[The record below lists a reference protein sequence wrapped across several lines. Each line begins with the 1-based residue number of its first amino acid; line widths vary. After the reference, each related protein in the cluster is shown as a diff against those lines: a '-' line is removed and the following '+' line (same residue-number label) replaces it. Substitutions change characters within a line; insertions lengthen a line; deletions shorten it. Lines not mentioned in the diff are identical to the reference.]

1 MLRYR
6 LLLPSEF
13 SALEQFNAENKIPP
27 AIEGFNHVA
36 VIQDGENNSEI
47 VARWDILLQAH
58 LDNGCIAPKY
68 RGRFLNLKR
77 LYSLLES
84 ALPVG
89 QRVYS
94 TSSSENGA
102 RILELINFKPY
113 PFPLF
118 TKDK

>member
-1 MLRYR
+1 MRYR
-6 LLLPSEF
+6 KLLPHEF
-13 SALEQFNAENKIPP
+13 GALERFNFENKLPP

-36 VIQDGENNSEI
+36 VIQDGAEI
-47 VARWDILLQAH
+47 IARWDILLQPH
-58 LDNGCIAPKY
+58 LDNGCIAPKF

-89 QRVYS
+89 QRIYS
-94 TSSSENGA
+94 TASSENGA

-113 PFPLF
+113 PFPLY
-118 TKDK
+118 TKG

>member
-1 MLRYR
+1 MNYK
-6 LLLPSEF
+6 LLLPEHFPQLSR
-13 SALEQFNAENKIPP
+13 FNQANNLPEPL
-27 AIEGFNHVA
+27 AGESLVA
-36 VIQDGENNSEI
+36 VIENGSEI
-47 VARWDILLQAH
+47 VARWDLHRQLH
-58 LDNGCIAPKY
+58 LDNGCIAEKY

-77 LYSLLES
+77 LFSLLES

-94 TSSSENGA
+94 TSSTGNGA

-118 TKDK
+118 TKDKK